1 MNKTVLHC
9 SNLSK
14 NYGRGAT
21 YVEVFAKVALS
32 VASGECV
39 AITGPSGS
47 GKSTLLHLLG
57 GLDRPSCG
65 EVWVDQ
71 TALSTLSEK
80 AIGYL
85 RNRMLGFI
93 YQFHHLLPELTALE
107 NTAMPLLIRRITWQ
121 EAETRAHAILEKVGL
136 QHRIQ
141 HKPSALSGGER
152 QRVAIA
158 RAMVTEPLCILADEP
173 TGNLDYD
180 NARHIIDLLLSLNER
195 TNTSIIVAT
204 HDKQLAKRMQ
214 RIYQL
219 EKGHLTLRHS
229 SLCKAG
235 D

>member
-9 SNLSK
+9 TNLSK
-14 NYGRGAT
+14 TYGHGAT

-32 VASGECV
+32 IAPSECV
-39 AITGPSGS
+39 AIMGPSGS

-57 GLDRPSCG
+57 GLDRPSSG
-65 EVWVDQ
+65 EVWLNQV
-71 TALSTLSEK
+71 ALSTLSEK
-80 AIGYL
+80 TVSQL
-85 RNRMLGFI
+85 RNRTLGFI

-107 NTAMPLLIRRITWQ
+107 NTAMPLLIRRTTSQ
-121 EAETRAHAILEKVGL
+121 EAEARAHAMLEKVGL
-136 QHRIQ
+136 QHRMQ

-180 NARHIIDLLLSLNER
+180 NAIHIIDLLLSLNDR
-195 TNTSIIVAT
+195 TNTSIVVAT

-219 EKGHLTLRHS
+219 ERGHLTIRHP
-229 SLCKAG
+229 SLLKTVG
-235 D
+235 